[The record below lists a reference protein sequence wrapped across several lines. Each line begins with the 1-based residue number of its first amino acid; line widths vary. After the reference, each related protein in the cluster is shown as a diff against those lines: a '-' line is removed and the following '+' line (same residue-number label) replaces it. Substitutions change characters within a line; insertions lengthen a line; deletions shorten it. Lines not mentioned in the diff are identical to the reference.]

1 MMVDRRVSRAFGT
14 VGSTI
19 LKFPGILSLI
29 MEQTWI
35 VVTLVEVFQDRGQDL
50 WLLFGQIDAFGIR
63 LEELA
68 STGCFK
74 EG

>member
-1 MMVDRRVSRAFGT
+1 MIDRRVGGSFGT
-14 VGSTI
+14 VCSTI
-19 LKFPGILSLI
+19 LKFPGILSLV
-29 MEQTWI
+29 MEQAWV

-50 WLLFGQIDAFGIR
+50 WLLFGQVDAFGIR

-68 STGCFK
+68 SAGCFE